1 MLHIVQPDNADH
13 RTVIKA
19 FRILRI
25 LGQEEHPL
33 GVVEIARR
41 LDLHKSSVSRL
52 LATLERHGF
61 VSRDRITERFVVGLA
76 LVTLVG
82 DALRRSDLRRIARE
96 VLERLQA
103 ATMETVNL
111 AIPVAGGPINIDKIA
126 SQHYIRD
133 IGWIGRQAPF
143 HCTATGKALVA
154 WHTPAERKALI
165 RSPLARH
172 TPKTICNWP
181 DLEREFAKIRSRG
194 YALGLEE
201 LEPGLVAV
209 AAPIR
214 DYERKVV
221 ASVSVSGPSM
231 RINNTNLPRYGQ
243 AVVEAAAEI
252 SERLRRTVAIR

>member
-1 MLHIVQPDNADH
+1 MLHIVQPDKSDN

-19 FRILRI
+19 FRILRL
-25 LGQEEHPL
+25 LGQEEHPV

-41 LDLHKSSVSRL
+41 LNLHKSSVSRL

-76 LVTLVG
+76 LVTLAG
-82 DALRRSDLRRIARE
+82 DALRRSDLRRISRD

-103 ATMETVNL
+103 ATLETVNL
-111 AIPVAGGPINIDKIA
+111 AIPDAGGPINIDKIA

-133 IGWIGRQAPF
+133 IGWIGRQTPF

-154 WHTPAERKALI
+154 WLTPTERKALI
-165 RSPLARH
+165 RSPLPRH

-181 DLEREFAKIRSRG
+181 DLEREFAKVRNRG

-214 DYERKVV
+214 DHAGKVV

-231 RINNTNLPRYGQ
+231 RLTSANLSRYAQ
-243 AVVEAAAEI
+243 AVVQAAAEI
-252 SERLRRTVAIR
+252 SERLRRTVAIT